1 MSQQRSCVQP
11 RKEAGHTPGKKV
23 NLLVSARCQI
33 AKPMRVARGRKQPEK
48 ALVARKFRL
57 RSGRLGPICWA
68 PRKAPE
74 RLRRPSASL
83 QIEAGIVPG
92 HSIQE
97 EERRGH
103 PEPEPTLDS
112 NKNVVEYSESPPGP
126 NYSGGSYS
134 PEGYRRRLGASE
146 SSGSWGCRGET
157 RWTQAATPE

>member
-1 MSQQRSCVQP
+1 MQP
-11 RKEAGHTPGKKV
+11 RREAGHTPGKKP
-23 NLLVSARCQI
+23 NLFVSPSCQI
-33 AKPMRVARGRKQPEK
+33 AKPMRVAHDRKWPEQ
-48 ALVARKFRL
+48 ALVAREFRL

-74 RLRRPSASL
+74 RLRRPSGSL

-97 EERRGH
+97 EEGRGH

-112 NKNVVEYSESPPGP
+112 NKNVVEYSESPPGL
-126 NYSGGSYS
+126 NYSRGSYS
-134 PEGYRRRLGASE
+134 PEGYRRRLRASE
-146 SSGSWGCRGET
+146 PSGPRGCRGET